1 MLCCDYGLH
10 YLSSVFLNYIGILAA
25 SSNAGFST
33 SALLIFET
41 RWLSWGL
48 MLPPDAKSWLIWKDS
63 DAGRDWG
70 QEEKGT
76 TEDEMIGWN
85 HWLNG
90 HEFEQ
95 APGIG
100 DGQGVLQ
107 SMGSRRVGLGWTT
120 ELNWTDCHEGC
131 PVHYGMFNTFLEP
144 CPLDASS
151 TLPPTPPPSILT
163 NPTISRHWQMSL
175 GREQGEKKSP
185 YIENHWS
192 KK

>member
-10 YLSSVFLNYIGILAA
+10 CLSSVFLNYIGILPA

-107 SMGSRRVGLGWTT
+107 SMGSQRVGHDWVT
-120 ELNWTDCHEGC
+120 ELNWTELKWMQRSLVQDCMVNSPARIQIRFC
-131 PVHYGMFNTFLEP
+131 CVSNQCTFLLISVTNEY
-144 CPLDASS
+144 LDVFSV
-151 TLPPTPPPSILT
+151 LKL
-163 NPTISRHWQMSL
+163 NL
-175 GREQGEKKSP
+175 
-185 YIENHWS
+185 
-192 KK
+192 

>member
-10 YLSSVFLNYIGILAA
+10 YLSSVFLNYIGILPA

-85 HWLNG
+85 HWLDG
-90 HEFEQ
+90 HESEQ
-95 APGIG
+95 VWDLVMDREAWCAAVH
-100 DGQGVLQ
+100 GVTKSQTQL
-107 SMGSRRVGLGWTT
+107 SYWTEGGENDSSPLHPPRSHISKSGRV
-120 ELNWTDCHEGC
+120 
-131 PVHYGMFNTFLEP
+131 
-144 CPLDASS
+144 S
-151 TLPPTPPPSILT
+151 TMKRGAITMVTLF
-163 NPTISRHWQMSL
+163 SL
-175 GREQGEKKSP
+175 FQEHMYSCLSQAWR
-185 YIENHWS
+185 W
-192 KK
+192 